1 MKRLEVTSSNL
12 RNKSRKLLDIFRLSL
27 RITQLLAMST
37 FALQADGNIDVVRLE
52 KDLRNALD
60 FDVKYKQTDNMKK
73 KACKISAD
81 YDEFK
86 AYVACA
92 HLKTVRYSKSLFV
105 AVYPDIPIG
114 SHNSL
119 FLM

>member
-1 MKRLEVTSSNL
+1 
-12 RNKSRKLLDIFRLSL
+12 
-27 RITQLLAMST
+27 MST
-37 FALQADGNIDVVRLE
+37 FTLQADGNIDVARLE

-92 HLKTVRYSKSLFV
+92 HLKTVRYCQLF
-105 AVYPDIPIG
+105 
-114 SHNSL
+114 SSE
-119 FLM
+119 